1 MKAQDREAKDTQSAG
16 PCFTASTAGGKRQT
30 LQSHDCSTC

>member
-16 PCFTASTAGGKRQT
+16 PCFTAGGERQT